1 MKQIIS
7 NDEEFDDFC
16 DDGCIFCKKCE
27 EDNDMHSF
35 TASRNDDNGFA
46 TLSFYSTE
54 KLDSDEMRDLL
65 EIFGL

>member
-1 MKQIIS
+1 
-7 NDEEFDDFC
+7 
-16 DDGCIFCKKCE
+16 
-27 EDNDMHSF
+27 MHGF
-35 TASRNDDNGFA
+35 TASRNDDNGFT